1 MSKESSWTNRTPRQ
15 MKPWWHVSYFWGWWG
30 GFRCLLGC
38 YQAHCFPKWLIGK
51 ESVCQWKRRGFN
63 LWIGKTPWRRKW
75 QPTLVFLPGKS
86 HGQRSLVG
94 YCPWGRKRV
103 RHDLATKTTT
113 TSSLLWP
120 VCHYVFIEKTE
131 PGKPLSITVSLWILN
146 ASISPSLFLASFVSL
161 AHCISL
167 TVSRQDSQSP
177 LPPTQASMSSSKH
190 SVPELLHF
198 YLICMQVRKQQLE
211 LDMEQQIGS
220 K

>member
-1 MSKESSWTNRTPRQ
+1 MYITEAIPFWVGL
-15 MKPWWHVSYFWGWWG
+15 PWWRS
-30 GFRCLLGC
+30 
-38 YQAHCFPKWLIGK
+38 GK
-51 ESVCQWKRRGFN
+51 EFACQCRRLRFDSWVGN
-63 LWIGKTPWRRKW
+63 IPWRRKW

-86 HGQRSLVG
+86 YGQRSLVG

-103 RHDLATKTTT
+103 RHDLATKTTS
-113 TSSLLWP
+113 SSLPWP

-146 ASISPSLFLASFVSL
+146 ASIPPSLFLASFVSL

-167 TVSRQDSQSP
+167 TVSRQHSQSP

-211 LDMEQQIGS
+211 LDMEQQTGS